1 MKYRVQNGMKQSKRR
16 AIAYNQAISSIH
28 VMFSTLFPACF
39 ERLFFIRKSCHPFF
53 PSNIKKRTF
62 SLRRQLGLL
71 FLSLCPCRTL
81 SCPETEL
88 FPRKTGQG
96 RSNEIFVSRGT
107 RYHRIDHT
115 LLHYVTNVLPN
126 GLQLENTQYVVFIR
140 KDNQLGFA
148 IPTFTELMFEL
159 QRNIKRRNN
168 ILIN

>member
-1 MKYRVQNGMKQSKRR
+1 MEKERIYYLFYDPEHRNDNAILEIFGNCGVQN
-16 AIAYNQAISSIH
+16 
-28 VMFSTLFPACF
+28 PA
-39 ERLFFIRKSCHPFF
+39 
-53 PSNIKKRTF
+53 NI
-62 SLRRQLGLL
+62 
-71 FLSLCPCRTL
+71 
-81 SCPETEL
+81 
-88 FPRKTGQG
+88 
-96 RSNEIFVSRGT
+96 
-107 RYHRIDHT
+107 RIDHT